1 VLEVSLIPSSITA
14 HTPRYIHKGNE
25 VIVGFQT
32 DAPLTR
38 DHAERRLANGAEFSE
53 NLWLSGVPLGGGR
66 VHQVSHAL
74 HRRPDSVQDR
84 RQKKSL

>member
-1 VLEVSLIPSSITA
+1 MRA
-14 HTPRYIHKGNE
+14 HLFRE
-25 VIVGFQT
+25 T

-53 NLWLSGVPLGGGR
+53 NLWLSGVPVGGGR

-74 HRRPDSVQDR
+74 HRRPILFNTAGKKKLVKKLVKGSVR
-84 RQKKSL
+84 PV